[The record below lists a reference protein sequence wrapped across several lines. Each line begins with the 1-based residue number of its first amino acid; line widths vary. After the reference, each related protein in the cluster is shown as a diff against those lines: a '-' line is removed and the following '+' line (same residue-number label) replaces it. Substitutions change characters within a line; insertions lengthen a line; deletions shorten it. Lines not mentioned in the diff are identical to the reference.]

1 MRFTTFSSP
10 LGDLLLAGDEAG
22 IRHLRFDTE
31 RIEPGWEHDD
41 TALARARDEILA
53 YLAGRRRQF
62 SVDIAPHGSQAQR
75 EVWAAVRRIPYGT
88 TRTYG
93 ELARRL
99 GDDVAVI
106 TVTRAVAANP
116 LPLLVPCHR
125 LVTASGPGHWPGGAS
140 LKRRLLALEAGDAAA
155 G

>member
-10 LGDLLLAGDEAG
+10 FGELLLAGDDAG
-22 IRHLRFDTE
+22 LRHLSFDIE
-31 RIEPGWEHDD
+31 RIEAGWERDD
-41 TALARARDEILA
+41 AALTRARDEVLG

-62 SVDIAPHGSQAQR
+62 SVDIAPVGGEAQR
-75 EVWAAVRRIPYGT
+75 AVWAAVRRIPYGT

-106 TVTRAVAANP
+106 SVTRAVAANP

-125 LVTASGPGHWPGGAS
+125 LVTAGGPGSWPGGVA

-155 G
+155 R